1 MEALRRLPLR
11 QRECVF
17 LVYLLGY
24 RIKDA
29 ASMMGI
35 AEGTVKA
42 LLHTA
47 RGALRGLL
55 SFDEGDIR

>member
-1 MEALRRLPLR
+1 
-11 QRECVF
+11 
-17 LVYLLGY
+17 
-24 RIKDA
+24 
-29 ASMMGI
+29 MMGI